1 MDRKNQMY
9 SLVEEWKLSGMTK
22 GEFTA
27 SKSITYHGFNYWL
40 KKHKQ
45 ERSIQE
51 PVSFFSVAQN
61 TIATPKKKDL
71 SPNKMKVE
79 VPNNLGQSTELSLKN
94 KTFGLSKALQKTIC
108 IELPNGI
115 KISVY

>member
-27 SKSITYHGFNYWL
+27 SKSISYHGFNYWL

-45 ERSIQE
+45 ERSVQGS
-51 PVSFFSVAQN
+51 VSFFSVTQN
-61 TIATPKKKDL
+61 SVETSGKKDL
-71 SPNKMKVE
+71 SPNKMKLE
-79 VPNNLGQSTELSLKN
+79 VADNLGQSTELSKRN
-94 KTFGLSKALQKTIC
+94 KTSGLSKPLRETIC